1 MTTTWEPTPAILE
14 KIKELASDNVLE
26 ADIAKAIGISSST
39 WYKKKKEH
47 AEIGEALEEA
57 RLVKVSVARGKL
69 WKMVDNEEHKNHFQ
83 AVQYYL
89 NRYDPELKEG
99 EIGATAP
106 SLPSGFTWRIVTAE
120 DVRLAKDGEDGDD
133 DAV

>member
-1 MTTTWEPTPAILE
+1 MTTNWEPTPEILE

-47 AEIGEALEEA
+47 ADIGEALEEA
-57 RLVKVSVARGKL
+57 RRSKVNVARGKL
-69 WKMVDNEEHKNHFQ
+69 WKMVENEDHKNHFQ

-89 NRYDPELKEG
+89 NRYDPELKESDSG
-99 EIGATAP
+99 TDVPA
-106 SLPSGFTWRIVTAE
+106 LPSGFTWRIVTAD
-120 DVRLAKDGEDGDD
+120 DVKKAHDEED